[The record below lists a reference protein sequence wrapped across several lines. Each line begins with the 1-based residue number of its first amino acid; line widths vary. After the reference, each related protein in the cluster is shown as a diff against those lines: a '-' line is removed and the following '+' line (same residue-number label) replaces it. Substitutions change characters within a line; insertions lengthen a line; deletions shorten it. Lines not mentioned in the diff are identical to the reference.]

1 MLKRGERWRIGCREN
16 VNVWND
22 AWLPSRDRPTVQ
34 SPMVESFQDAK
45 VRDLINPDL
54 QMWETDLIKGLFT
67 PQEAELILSIPLS
80 QRRTEYKIIWPFVPS
95 GNYTVKSGYN
105 FLIKEN
111 SSQATSST
119 NPGLNQALWKS
130 IWEASVPN
138 KVINFLWRVCKNAIP
153 SKMNLVQRKIL
164 TEGTC
169 DHCHAT
175 SETALHALWLWECPK
190 LSVVWEQDNQ
200 WSFKGNTSFTTFQE
214 LVQHVIAEGK
224 DLESFAMLVW
234 AIWYCRNQVRVN
246 QKEFTYN
253 QIGPL
258 AIQMLHDFVQVLP
271 ERQRQPT
278 RTKDQQVRWQPPPTM
293 KFKVNFD
300 GAVFKEEKR
309 AGLGVVI
316 QNHIGQVIAS
326 LFENVA
332 LPPSIVDVEALA
344 AV

>member
-1 MLKRGERWRIGCREN
+1 MEATQSSSGSYAWQSILKGRDVLKRGARRRIGCGEN
-16 VNVWND
+16 VSVWND

-34 SPMVESFQDAK
+34 SPVVEAFQDAK

-67 PQEAELILSIPLS
+67 PQEAKLILSIPLS
-80 QRRTEYKIIWPFVPS
+80 QKRTEDKIIWPFVPS

-119 NPGLNQALWKS
+119 NPGLNQALWKN

-138 KVINFLWRVCKNAIP
+138 KVRNFLWRVCKNAIP

-175 SETALHALWLWECPK
+175 SETTLHTLWECPK

-200 WSFKGNTSFTTFQE
+200 WSFRGNTSFTTFQE

-234 AIWYCRNQVRVN
+234 AIWYRRNQVRV
-246 QKEFTYN
+246 
-253 QIGPL
+253 
-258 AIQMLHDFVQVLP
+258 
-271 ERQRQPT
+271 
-278 RTKDQQVRWQPPPTM
+278 
-293 KFKVNFD
+293 
-300 GAVFKEEKR
+300 
-309 AGLGVVI
+309 
-316 QNHIGQVIAS
+316 S
-326 LFENVA
+326 
-332 LPPSIVDVEALA
+332 
-344 AV
+344 